1 MLILFVCKQPY
12 LFDFFRALLVGLQ
25 SDPSRFVDVVVT
37 FLFFHDYY
45 YDHRWRCSLFCITWE
60 VMFLVVISKVNFDQD
75 QCIYVLLGLVLMII
89 LVTMVSC
96 NFYRS

>member
-1 MLILFVCKQPY
+1 
-12 LFDFFRALLVGLQ
+12 
-25 SDPSRFVDVVVT
+25 
-37 FLFFHDYY
+37 
-45 YDHRWRCSLFCITWE
+45 
-60 VMFLVVISKVNFDQD
+60 MFLDVINKVNFDQD